1 MCRKVV
7 KLIATLRTAI
17 QITDGMTPAFRS
29 MNNALNIVVNS
40 FETLQHAT
48 NNPIHTESI
57 HAARAELARTE
68 ITLNQVEAEIRQAN
82 QQQQNFNA
90 SMRTGS
96 VEASN
101 LGQKV
106 MGFVTALAG
115 AAGVVKIGNMTDEYA
130 SQGARLAMIND
141 GTQTQLELQRKIFQ
155 AAENSRGV
163 YGDTVA
169 TVAKLGLLAK
179 DAFSTNDETIKFAEL
194 MNKSFRVSGASAQE
208 ASSGMYQLTQALA
221 AGKLQGDEFRSVM
234 ENAPMVAQAIAKFTG
249 KSMGE
254 LKEMSSEGTITADI
268 IKNAMF
274 MAADDINAKFETMPK
289 TFGSVWTSMKNQA
302 IMEFSE
308 TMQKVNDYLNS
319 ADGTVMVDG
328 ITNSMKA
335 MTSVLGSVIG
345 AVMILTTF
353 MSANWDIITPII
365 WGLVAAFG
373 AYNAVLIITNG
384 INAVMAIMEATKA
397 AAQMLSTGATFA
409 ATAAQHGLN
418 AALYACPI
426 TWIILAIIALVV
438 VFYVAVAAVNHFAG
452 TSLSATGI
460 IAGAFMVAL
469 AFVGNLFVGFFNLVI
484 DIFGLTQN
492 FIASFAEF
500 FANVF
505 NDPIGSIVRLFSSMA
520 DNILSIISGIA
531 SAMDT
536 LFGSNL
542 AGAVDGWRD
551 QLQAMTNDLVGEAKI
566 KVDRVDPDALHLD
579 RFEYGKAFENGNNFG
594 KNVESKLDFASMF
607 GGSTDAAESLKQ
619 ATETAANTGAM
630 KDSMKSSDED
640 LKYLRDI
647 AEKEAVNRFT
657 TAEIKVDM
665 VNHNNVSSDMD
676 LDGVVS
682 YLEEKVYETMTIA
695 GEGVHS

>member
-1 MCRKVV
+1 M
-7 KLIATLRTAI
+7 ATLRTAI
-17 QITDGMTPAFRS
+17 QVVDGMTPAFRS

-40 FETLQHAT
+40 FETLQNAT
-48 NNPIHTESI
+48 NNPIKTEAI
-57 HAARAELARTE
+57 HAARTELARTE
-68 ITLNQVEAEIRQAN
+68 VTLNQVEAEIRQAN
-82 QQQQNFNA
+82 QEQQKFNG
-90 SMRTGS
+90 SMRAGS

-141 GTQTQLELQRKIFQ
+141 GTQTQLELQQKIFQ
-155 AAENSRGV
+155 AAQNSRGV

-179 DAFSTNDETIKFAEL
+179 DAFSTNDETIRFAEL

-302 IMEFSE
+302 IINFSE

-328 ITNSMKA
+328 ITNA
-335 MTSVLGSVIG
+335 MMGLTSVLGSVIG
-345 AVMILTTF
+345 AVTILTTF
-353 MSANWDIITPII
+353 MSANWDIITPIV

-373 AYNAVLIITNG
+373 AYNAVLFVTNG
-384 INAVMAIMEATKA
+384 INAVMAAKAWMASAATIAQTSATWA
-397 AAQMLSTGATFA
+397 AAY
-409 ATAAQHGLN
+409 AQGGLN

-426 TWIILAIIALVV
+426 TWIILLIIGLVA
-438 VFYVAVAAVNHFAG
+438 VFYAAVAAVNHFAG

-469 AFVGNLFVGFFNLVI
+469 AFIGNLFVGFFNLVI
-484 DIFGLTQN
+484 DIFAITQN

-520 DNILSIISGIA
+520 DSILSIISGIA

-551 QLQAMTNDLVGEAKI
+551 QLQTMTNDLVGEAKI
-566 KVDRVDPDALHLD
+566 KVDRVDPTALHLD
-579 RFEYGKAFENGNNFG
+579 RFEYGKAFEKGNSFG
-594 KNVESKLDFASMF
+594 KNVESKMNLESIF

-630 KDSMKSSDED
+630 KDSMKSNQED
-640 LKYLRDI
+640 MKYLRDI

-682 YLEEKVYETMTIA
+682 YLEEKVYETMTVA